1 MDIKEVEDP
10 ATEVVKL
17 TKVLKMKVMRC
28 SLLASFFFSN
38 LRRGRSRAD
47 DREKVQ
53 AYPIPLKYL
62 DTRFGGHVTSW

>member
-1 MDIKEVEDP
+1 VFVTGE
-10 ATEVVKL
+10 
-17 TKVLKMKVMRC
+17 
-28 SLLASFFFSN
+28 FFFSN

-47 DREKVQ
+47 DRKKVQ